1 MLQGF
6 FTPPKRSTYRKHQW
20 KNNGDTKKGKIDIVI
35 NIIAIGNVS
44 NCSGYNQGYNCSMI
58 YYGNVAS
65 DNGLVKKRYI

>member
-6 FTPPKRSTYRKHQW
+6 FTPPKRTSYGKNQR
-20 KNNGDTKKGKIDIVI
+20 KNNGNTQQCKIDIVI